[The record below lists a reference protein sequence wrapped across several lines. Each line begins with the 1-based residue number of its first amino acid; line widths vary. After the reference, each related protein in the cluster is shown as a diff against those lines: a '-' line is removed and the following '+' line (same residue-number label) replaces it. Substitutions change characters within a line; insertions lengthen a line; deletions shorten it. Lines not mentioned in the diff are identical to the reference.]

1 MIITLVALPIVG
13 FIAILKGGY
22 NINFTLSSLVGNLRG
37 WPAIAGVIGGLS
49 WGLGYFGQPHTIVRY
64 MSIKDPE
71 KIRISRNIAIV
82 WSIPA
87 FLGAFLIWVRYWA
100 LGGIIVFL
108 CSLANVYLIM
118 VWFITVPWWP
128 WIIMG
133 VGLFA
138 LIIGAI
144 GGVLGISGK

>member
-1 MIITLVALPIVG
+1 
-13 FIAILKGGY
+13 
-22 NINFTLSSLVGNLRG
+22 
-37 WPAIAGVIGGLS
+37 
-49 WGLGYFGQPHTIVRY
+49 
-64 MSIKDPE
+64 
-71 KIRISRNIAIV
+71 
-82 WSIPA
+82 
-87 FLGAFLIWVRYWA
+87 
-100 LGGIIVFL
+100 
-108 CSLANVYLIM
+108 M